1 MLCNRTLPNHLNA
14 CVYNN
19 YVLNRA
25 EQGKKRIL
33 LQSMAMTSIVSK
45 KKVAGKYSKR
55 FITLEEK
62 IKILDMVKKGKMSFR
77 DRRVWNWKNACS

>member
-45 KKVAGKYSKR
+45 KKVAGK
-55 FITLEEK
+55 
-62 IKILDMVKKGKMSFR
+62 
-77 DRRVWNWKNACS
+77 